1 MLLTR
6 EEEELD
12 AQFAS
17 LEETLQEVAEEW
29 SQLGQELESN
39 QSLLSSVKTHTE
51 HVRAM
56 LAAAGSIDQQVRNAL
71 TELLIIGQVQQF
83 LLE

>member
-1 MLLTR
+1 
-6 EEEELD
+6 
-12 AQFAS
+12 
-17 LEETLQEVAEEW
+17 
-29 SQLGQELESN
+29 
-39 QSLLSSVKTHTE
+39 
-51 HVRAM
+51 M